1 MSNLVQL
8 VEKKHHNPKVKD
20 LPQFRTGDTVN
31 VGVRIQEG
39 EKTRTQYFQGICIA
53 MKAPGSYHGHFRVR
67 KISDGVGVE
76 RVFPFH
82 SPVVESVE
90 ILVKGKSR
98 RSKHFYLRDRVGKAS
113 RVAVDYTRE

>member
-1 MSNLVQL
+1 MSNLVKL
-8 VEKKHHNPKVKD
+8 VEQKHLSAKAKE
-20 LPQFRTGDTVN
+20 LPAFRTGDTVN

>member
-1 MSNLVQL
+1 MSNLVKL
-8 VEKKHHNPKVKD
+8 VEKNHTVARAKE
-20 LPQFRTGDTVN
+20 LPEFRTGDTIN
-31 VGVRIQEG
+31 VGVRIKEG
-39 EKTRTQYFQGICIA
+39 EKTRTQFFSGTCIA
-53 MKAPGSYHGHFRVR
+53 MKAPGSYQGHFRVR

-98 RSKHFYLRDRVGKAS
+98 RAKHLYLRDRVGKAS
-113 RVAVDYTRE
+113 RIAVDYTRE

>member
-1 MSNLVQL
+1 MSNLVKL
-8 VEKKHHNPKVKD
+8 VEEKNKNAKVKD
-20 LPQFRTGDTVN
+20 LPDFRTGDTVN

-39 EKTRTQYFQGICIA
+39 EKTRTQFFQGICIA
-53 MKAPGSYHGHFRVR
+53 MKAPGNYHGHFRVR

-90 ILVKGKSR
+90 ILVKGQSR
-98 RSKHFYLRDRVGKAS
+98 RAKHFYLRDRVGKAS
-113 RVAVDYTRE
+113 RIAVDYTRD